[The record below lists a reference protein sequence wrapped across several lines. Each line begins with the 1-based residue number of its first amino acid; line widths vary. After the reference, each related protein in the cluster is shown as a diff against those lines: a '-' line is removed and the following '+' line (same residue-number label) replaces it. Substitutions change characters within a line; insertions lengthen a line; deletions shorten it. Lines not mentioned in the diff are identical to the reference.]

1 MLYRYRPSSAEPK
14 TDVLSDRR
22 RRIYTFLKNNPI
34 GVLSTV
40 TPNNDPH
47 GTVIYYSIN
56 EQFLTSFLTRHDTHK
71 YDNIQ
76 HNDHVMLTV
85 FDPHSQTTAQIIG
98 EAHEVTSGAEINR
111 IAANTLGAS
120 LVTSESGTP
129 PITKLEVGEYAAFTI
144 KPVQIRLAVFGR
156 PDPGDYSE
164 LFESI
169 ESYELN
175 D

>member
-1 MLYRYRPSSAEPK
+1 MLYRYRPSNAAPNK
-14 TDVLSDRR
+14 NVLSDRR
-22 RRIYTFLKNNPI
+22 LRILTFLKNNPI

-47 GTVIYYSIN
+47 GTVIYYSVN
-56 EQFLTSFLTRHDTHK
+56 EQFVASFLTRHDTRK
-71 YDNIQ
+71 YDNIR
-76 HNDHVMLTV
+76 HHKHVMLTV
-85 FDPHSQTTAQIIG
+85 FDPRSQTTAQITG
-98 EAHEVTSGAEINR
+98 RATEVTKRAEVNR

-120 LVTSESGTP
+120 LVTSEGGTP

-144 KPVQIRLAVFGR
+144 EPVQIRLAVFGR

-164 LFESI
+164 IFESI

>member
-1 MLYRYRPSSAEPK
+1 MIYRYRPSRDRSK
-14 TDVLSDRR
+14 NSGLSDRR
-22 RRIYTFLKNNPI
+22 LRIYTFLKNNPI

-47 GTVIYYSIN
+47 GTVIYYSVN
-56 EQFLTSFLTRHDTHK
+56 EQFTASFLTRHDTRK
-71 YDNIQ
+71 YDNI
-76 HNDHVMLTV
+76 HHHDHVMLTV
-85 FDPHSQTTAQIIG
+85 FDPRSQTTAQITG
-98 EAHEVTSGAEINR
+98 RAHEVTSTSEINR

-120 LVTSESGTP
+120 LVTSENGIP

-156 PDPGDYSE
+156 PDGGDYSE